1 MGRAEN
7 ILMAAHHDRNR
18 VLSRFGLNRPELR
31 AWAMYDWANS
41 AFQTTI
47 ITAVFPRFFS
57 DYAAAGLAP
66 TEATARFAWA
76 TTIAVTITAVIAPIL
91 GALADV
97 RGMKK
102 TLLGASM
109 TVGVVATLLMATIS
123 RGDWLYAALV
133 FMIANIGIAASFV
146 FYDSLLPHI
155 AAPEEMDRV
164 STAAYAIGYL
174 GGGVLLVMN
183 LAWIL
188 SPATFGL
195 ADSVAAI
202 RLSFVS
208 VAVWWLVFSLPLFFR
223 VPEPAPSLEADE
235 SRGDNSVRL
244 AVVRLWDTLHELRGY
259 RQAFLMLVAFLLYN
273 DGIQTIIR
281 MASIYGAE
289 VGIDQNAQIAAFV
302 LVQFVGVPCSFLFGS
317 MAHRMGAKRGVF
329 LALTIYAGIS
339 LLGYF
344 MTTAWQFFA
353 LAFLVGTVQGG
364 SQALSRSLFARMI
377 PKHKSSEYFG
387 FFAVFEKFAGIAGPA
402 LFAASV
408 TLFDS
413 SRVAVLSV
421 LLFFVLGA
429 LVLTRVD
436 VAAGEAQA
444 RASPAMT
451 ALTEREPSRHAS
463 GLP

>member
-1 MGRAEN
+1 MVVKR
-7 ILMAAHHDRNR
+7 DRPSL
-18 VLSRFGLNRPELR
+18 LSRVGLDRPELR

-41 AFQTTI
+41 AFQTTV

-57 DYAAAGLAP
+57 DFAAAGLTPA
-66 TEATARFAWA
+66 EATARFAWA
-76 TTIAVTITAVIAPIL
+76 TTIAVTITAVIGPIL
-91 GALADV
+91 GAVADI
-97 RGMKK
+97 RGLKK
-102 TLLGASM
+102 TLLGISM
-109 TVGVVATLLMATIS
+109 TVGIVATLLMVTIT
-123 RGDWLYAALV
+123 RGDWVFAAAV

-174 GGGVLLVMN
+174 GGGVLLVVN

-223 VPEPAPSLEADE
+223 VREPKPSREYDE
-235 SRGDNSVRL
+235 SRRDNPVRTALVRL
-244 AVVRLWDTLHELRGY
+244 RETFHELRSY

-302 LVQFVGVPCSFLFGS
+302 LVQFVGVPCSFLFGA
-317 MAHRMGAKRGVF
+317 MAHRIGAKRGVF
-329 LALTIYAGIS
+329 LALTVYTGIS

-344 MTTAWQFFA
+344 MTSAWQFFA

-413 SRVAVLSV
+413 SRAAVLSV
-421 LLFFVLGA
+421 IVFFVLGA
-429 LVLTRVD
+429 IVLTRVD

-444 RASPAMT
+444 RSDQAV
-451 ALTEREPSRHAS
+451 
-463 GLP
+463 

>member
-1 MGRAEN
+1 
-7 ILMAAHHDRNR
+7 
-18 VLSRFGLNRPELR
+18 LSRLSRLLARIGLGRSELV

-41 AFQTTI
+41 AFQTTV

-57 DYAAAGLAP
+57 DFASAGLTPA
-66 TEATARFAWA
+66 EATARFAWA
-76 TTIAVTITAVIAPIL
+76 TTIAVTITAVIGPIL
-91 GALADV
+91 GAVADF
-97 RGMKK
+97 RGLKK
-102 TLLGASM
+102 TLLGVSM
-109 TVGVVATLLMATIS
+109 AVGIVATLLMATIS
-123 RGDWLYAALV
+123 RGDWMFAAIV
-133 FMIANIGIAASFV
+133 FMVANIGIASSFI

-174 GGGVLLVMN
+174 GGGVLLVVN

-208 VAVWWLVFSLPLFFR
+208 VAVWWLAFSLPLFFR
-223 VPEPAPSLEADE
+223 VPEPVPSLEADE
-235 SRGDNSVRL
+235 SRLDNSVRI
-244 AVVRLWDTLHELRGY
+244 AFVRLWETFHELRGF

-289 VGIDQNAQIAAFV
+289 VGIDQNAQIAAFI
-302 LVQFVGVPCSFLFGS
+302 LVQFVGVPCSFLFGA
-317 MAHRMGAKRGVF
+317 MAGRIGAKTAIF
-329 LALTIYAGIS
+329 LALAVYTGIS

-344 MTTAWQFFA
+344 MTSAWQFFA
-353 LAFLVGTVQGG
+353 LAILVGTVQGG

-413 SRVAVLSV
+413 SRAAVLSV
-421 LLFFVLGA
+421 ILFFVLGA
-429 LVLTRVD
+429 LVLTRVN

-444 RASPAMT
+444 RADPA
-451 ALTEREPSRHAS
+451 
-463 GLP
+463 G